1 MHGTYA
7 GGGARVDQVADF
19 QRDVLRNVVDD
30 PVDAEKHSGGVAP
43 LPDLAVYGQF
53 EVKPLHVAAQ
63 LRERDE
69 FGRQGRRVVEA
80 LGIRLLR

>member
-1 MHGTYA
+1 MCPSSEA
-7 GGGARVDQVADF
+7 FRLSPDARDLRRRGARVDQVADF

-63 LRERDE
+63 APRA
-69 FGRQGRRVVEA
+69 G
-80 LGIRLLR
+80 

>member
-1 MHGTYA
+1 MSRSRGFHGCRPDGT
-7 GGGARVDQVADF
+7 GPTRRGARVDQVADF

-63 LRERDE
+63 LREA
-69 FGRQGRRVVEA
+69 G
-80 LGIRLLR
+80 